1 MTLTYEQ
8 CRDRIRQEKTGRTAE
23 KYVQNLYNFIKK
35 VGHTDEDLSPLF
47 ADVQGLLYS
56 IVSMYNTPSTRRS
69 YFATMNV
76 IVHAFFNSP
85 ENIKIFKL
93 SNAIEF
99 DKENTINTGR
109 RVEAA
114 RPISEAH
121 EIIASLEKLYADN
134 IDLISKKDYDVH
146 RQACVF
152 ARICLDYGVMRP
164 DEWNSLHVIAK
175 SGTFHENYIDLERRR
190 VVIRKHKTSK
200 GRPEDAREFMI
211 SRELVALLKPAA
223 GGVILP
229 KLGARIDSYA
239 SSTGLEKRIRAM
251 TGGHS
256 IYDYRRAKTS
266 VMLEDFKTGKVN
278 SIVYGK
284 FAKAQGHSYGTQLQF
299 YNRYSLP
306 APKGLAAEAAAEE
319 EAPEAAES
327 SDSE

>member
-8 CRDRIRQEKTGRTAE
+8 CRDRIRQEKTGRTSE
-23 KYVQNLYNFIKK
+23 KYVQNLHNFIKK

-47 ADVQGLLYS
+47 ADVQGLLNS

-76 IVHAFFNSP
+76 IVRAFFNSP
-85 ENIKIFKL
+85 ENLTAFKL

-121 EIIASLEKLYADN
+121 EIMASLVKLYDDN
-134 IDLISKKDYDVH
+134 IGQISKKDYDTH
-146 RQACVF
+146 RQACAF

-164 DEWNSLHVIAK
+164 DEWNTLHIVQHG
-175 SGTFHENYIDLERRR
+175 GTTHENFIDLQRRR
-190 VVIRKHKTSK
+190 VVIKRHKTSR
-200 GRPEDAREFMI
+200 GRPEDVREFVI
-211 SRELVALLKPAA
+211 SRELAALLKPGI
-223 GGVILP
+223 GGLILP
-229 KLGARIDSYA
+229 KLGERINGYA
-239 SSTGLEKRIRAM
+239 SSTGLEKRVRAM

-266 VMLEDFKTGKVN
+266 VVLDDLKTGKIN
-278 SIVYGK
+278 SGVYSK
-284 FAKAQGHSYGTQLQF
+284 FAKVQGHSYATQLSF

-319 EAPEAAES
+319 APEAAES